1 MNYFFVNMTSVLKQL
16 SNRFLKCFGYQIKSV
31 QQLPNENLLGI
42 TKRYNIRTILDAG
55 ANEGQFALW
64 SRKFFPE
71 ASVYSFEPV
80 ESTFKRLKRIAREKP
95 RWHVFQVALSDTCED
110 RQIFHHINHPSSS
123 SLHESTAVELAL
135 FPETQEKVL
144 ENVSCVTLD
153 HWLNKSNIS
162 LKEDILLK
170 LDVQGHETCV
180 LKGAKSVLELTSVVI
195 TEVIVGGLYR
205 EQSQFVE
212 IVNLLSEANFQFQGV
227 LEHGFDKSAAIIS
240 LDAVFVKDSNK

>member
-1 MNYFFVNMTSVLKQL
+1 MLPRLRQNF
-16 SNRFLKCFGYQIKSV
+16 NRFLRLFGYQIKSV
-31 QQLPNENLLGI
+31 QHLPNENLLGI
-42 TKRYNIRTILDAG
+42 SQRYNIRTILDAG

-71 ASVYSFEPV
+71 ASIYSFEPV
-80 ESTFKRLKRIAREKP
+80 ESTFKRLNRIAKEKP
-95 RWHVFQVALSDTCED
+95 RWDVFQVALSDTCRD

-123 SLHESTAVELAL
+123 SLHESTAVELDL
-135 FPETQEKVL
+135 FPETKEKIL

-153 HWLNKSNIS
+153 HWLNSSNIH

-180 LKGAKSVLELTSVVI
+180 LKGAKNVLAMTSVVI
-195 TEVIVGGLYR
+195 TEVIVGSLYA
-205 EQSQFVE
+205 EQARFVD
-212 IVNLLSEANFQFQGV
+212 IVHLLSEAGFHFQGV
-227 LEHGFDKSAAIIS
+227 LEHGFDERAAIIS

>member
-1 MNYFFVNMTSVLKQL
+1 MISVLKQL

-80 ESTFKRLKRIAREKP
+80 ESTFKRLKSIAKKKP
-95 RWHVFQVALSDTCED
+95 RWDAFQVALSDTCED

-123 SLHESTAVELAL
+123 SLHESTAVEVAL
-135 FPETQEKVL
+135 FPETKEKSI
-144 ENVSCVTLD
+144 ENVSCITLD
-153 HWLNKSNIS
+153 QWLNKSNIT
-162 LKEDILLK
+162 LKGDILLK
-170 LDVQGHETCV
+170 LDVQGHEIFV
-180 LKGAKSVLELTSVVI
+180 LKGSKDVLAMTSVVI

-205 EQSQFVE
+205 EQARFVD
-212 IVNLLSEANFQFQGV
+212 IVLLLSESGFQFQGV
-227 LEHGFDKSAAIIS
+227 LEHAFDQSGSVIS
-240 LDAVFVKDSNK
+240 LDAVFVKNYRK

>member
-1 MNYFFVNMTSVLKQL
+1 MLPRLRQNF
-16 SNRFLKCFGYQIKSV
+16 NRFLRLFGYQIKSV
-31 QQLPNENLLGI
+31 QHLPSENLLGI
-42 TKRYNIRTILDAG
+42 TKRYDIRTILDAG

-64 SRKFFPE
+64 SRRFFPE

-80 ESTFKRLKRIAREKP
+80 ESTFKRLKCIAKEKP
-95 RWHVFQVALSDTCED
+95 RWDVFQFALSDTCKD

-135 FPETQEKVL
+135 FPETQDKIL
-144 ENVSCVTLD
+144 ENVSCITLD
-153 HWLNKSNIS
+153 HWLNNSNIS

-180 LKGAKSVLELTSVVI
+180 LKGAKNVLKMTSVVI
-195 TEVIVGGLYR
+195 TEVIVGSLYADQAR
-205 EQSQFVE
+205 FVD
-212 IVNLLSEANFQFQGV
+212 IVYLLSEAGFQFQGV
-227 LEHGFDKSAAIIS
+227 LEHGFDERAAIIS